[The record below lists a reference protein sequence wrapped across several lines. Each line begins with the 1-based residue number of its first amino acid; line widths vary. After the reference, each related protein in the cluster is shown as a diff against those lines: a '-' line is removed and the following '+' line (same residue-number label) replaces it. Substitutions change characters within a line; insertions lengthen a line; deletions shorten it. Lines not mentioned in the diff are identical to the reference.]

1 MGHYDDVRELKKST
15 ADTIAELGV
24 KVGNS
29 YKTRDGRIAIVR
41 EINEGH
47 LYPIVADVYYQDDSF
62 LRHTFTEHG
71 SFYMTEENGLDLM
84 IVEEKQM
91 ELKVGQLVELRNG
104 DRAFITRS
112 YSGDEKY
119 AFELTHFEDDTD
131 YGYTANGCWN
141 LDETESLYDVVKVL
155 KGPKEEETTLQ
166 QPYMEAHGYKWK
178 VTHNVTSEDMVKK
191 PNHKILFAD
200 EELGIEINNI
210 QVIASALTHERFI
223 GFILG
228 QIMDYRFRA
237 GKKWDKLEEDI
248 NKADYLMELYHKYKH
263 LTTDYG
269 LVVNK

>member
-29 YKTRDGRIAIVR
+29 YKTRDGRSAIVR

-166 QPYMEAHGYKWK
+166 QPYMEAHGHKWK
-178 VTHNVTSEDMVKK
+178 VTHSVTSEDMVNS
-191 PNHKILFAD
+191 PNHYAFFESDTGDTEA
-200 EELGIEINNI
+200 I
-210 QVIASALTHERFI
+210 QVIASSMTHEEFK
-223 GFILG
+223 GYCKGNALK
-228 QIMDYRFRA
+228 YRLRL
-237 GKKWDKLEEDI
+237 GKKDNIEQELGKA
-248 NKADYLMELYHKYKH
+248 NKYQELYHLHNH